1 MIMGHYVTALIPYAY
16 DSNRKIAPFWLFL
29 LLPQLADFLML
40 AFVFMGYESI
50 SPENF
55 FKVSFMNMQ
64 AEMHFS
70 HDILPLAL
78 TAVIVS
84 AIVGLLFKSKRLFFI
99 ALGLMLLHEVLDM
112 LVGFKHFLSPN
123 HTQAFG
129 LGLYNTMPILGIAF
143 EAIFC
148 ILILSWYLRKR
159 ERLGY
164 PLKTSAKIIL
174 WGTLVGTTIAMTL
187 IAKVP
192 LASLISLQLG

>member
-29 LLPQLADFLML
+29 LLPQLADFFML

-50 SPENF
+50 SPKNF
-55 FKVSFMNMQ
+55 FNASFMNMQ

-70 HDILPLAL
+70 HDILPLAV
-78 TAVIVS
+78 TALIVS
-84 AIVGLLFKSKRLFFI
+84 AIVGLLFKNKRLFFI

-112 LVGFKHFLSPN
+112 LVGFKHFMSPK
-123 HTQAFG
+123 HTEAFG
-129 LGLYNTMPILGIAF
+129 LGLYNTMPMLGIAF

-148 ILILSWYLRKR
+148 IIILFWYLRKR
-159 ERLGY
+159 ASLGH
-164 PLKTSAKIIL
+164 PLKISAQIIL
-174 WGTLVGTTIAMTL
+174 WGTLVGTTIAMAL

-192 LASLISLQLG
+192 LANIL